1 MNQMN
6 MYSSNHY
13 TIKSFG
19 STYSS
24 HADAD
29 DQISHRQCNFEPFPL
44 QDLDLL
50 QVTSNYQ
57 YHVQYNNIYFSIDHP
72 NFHCNNKVDCE
83 NDFEEEEG
91 NLERDKG
98 IDM

>member
-6 MYSSNHY
+6 SSNHY
-13 TIKSFG
+13 TIKSYG

-24 HADAD
+24 HVDAD

-44 QDLDLL
+44 QDLL

-57 YHVQYNNIYFSIDHP
+57 YVQYNNIYFSIDHP
-72 NFHCNNKVDCE
+72 NFHCNN
-83 NDFEEEEG
+83 
-91 NLERDKG
+91 NLVARL
-98 IDM
+98 